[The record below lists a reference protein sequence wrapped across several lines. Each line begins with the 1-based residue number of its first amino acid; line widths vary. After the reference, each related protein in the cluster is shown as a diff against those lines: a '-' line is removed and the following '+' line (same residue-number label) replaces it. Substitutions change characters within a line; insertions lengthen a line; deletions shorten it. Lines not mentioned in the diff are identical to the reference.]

1 MISIT
6 SDPKNPE
13 QLIVTATVTMFINKV
28 LIETL
33 NDELKTTIREA
44 AKEDLRSNQV
54 VRQQIAKA
62 AVAKLLAILESQGES
77 K

>member
-62 AVAKLLAILESQGES
+62 AVAKLLAILESQGEL